1 MRTGY
6 FIGVALVLA
15 LAGCHKGVDKAA
27 EQKAAAGQI
36 LQGSASDAMLPYD
49 TVKSHP
55 PLAPRVDCSA
65 HEDAPDAPTQES
77 AASEAA
83 ASEAA
88 APASDTP
95 THDTPTHDAPTKA
108 ASAPLIPA
116 GA

>member
-55 PLAPRVDCSA
+55 PLAPRVDSSA
-65 HEDAPDAPTQES
+65 HEDAPDAPTQDN
-77 AASEAA
+77 A

-88 APASDTP
+88 APASDISAHDTP